1 MSGSPFESFP
11 PATVLP
17 VHAVYRG
24 ATADALHR
32 VAAGRRETPQAIA
45 VAIVE
50 RALRDGRA
58 EEILG
63 DERAE
68 LMVAGHGRRPVAG
81 GETLTMQQCAVLYL
95 IGGHGGMTGWCGWSA
110 NALARLM
117 PDVVSKD
124 NVANVLLV
132 LSRKGMVERAPLA
145 SGMARPVRLTEL
157 GRAVWRELSGGFGD
171 G

>member
-1 MSGSPFESFP
+1 MTGSPFESIP
-11 PATVLP
+11 PETVLP

-32 VAAGRRETPQAIA
+32 VAAGRRETPQALA

-50 RALRDGRA
+50 RALRDGMA

-63 DERAE
+63 DDRAE
-68 LMVAGHGRRPVAG
+68 RMVAGYGRRPVADG
-81 GETLTMQQCAVLYL
+81 QTLTMQQCAVLYL

-110 NALARLM
+110 AALARLM
-117 PDVVSKD
+117 PDVINGD
-124 NVANVLLV
+124 NVARVLTV
-132 LSRKGMVERAPLA
+132 LSQRGMIERAPLA
-145 SGMARPVRLTEL
+145 AGMARPVRLTEL
-157 GRAVWRELSGGFGD
+157 GRAVWRELSGDFD